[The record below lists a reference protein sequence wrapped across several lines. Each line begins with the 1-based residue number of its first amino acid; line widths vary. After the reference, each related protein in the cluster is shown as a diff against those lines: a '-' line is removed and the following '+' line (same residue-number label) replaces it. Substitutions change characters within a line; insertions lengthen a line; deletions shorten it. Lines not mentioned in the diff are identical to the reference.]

1 MSMYGSVT
9 DAQVFSRELSDQEMV
24 DMTSCKYEQSID
36 NINKLLHY
44 VSSAMHY
51 FFYISQFRRFLQG
64 DIINWEREIWDL
76 RSPWNRS
83 VSEILDLEKD
93 VCNKRERG
101 LFMVPQ
107 KLNFQESLH
116 VCKKLAGKVITYTD
130 RDEFDDIVYFLSLT
144 PNMRSSACIDIK
156 ESSSLLQVWAGGSDE
171 QVEGVWTTYDNN
183 TSIEVNVIDQ
193 HQKCAKHFIASPMG
207 REQTLQ

>member
-1 MSMYGSVT
+1 MQVRVT
-9 DAQVFSRELSDQEMV
+9 
-24 DMTSCKYEQSID
+24 
-36 NINKLLHY
+36 
-44 VSSAMHY
+44 SAL
-51 FFYISQFRRFLQG
+51 FVLPITIKRRFLQG
-64 DIINWEREIWDL
+64 DIINWERETWDL

-83 VSEILDLEKD
+83 VSETLDLEKD
-93 VCNKRERG
+93 ICNTRERG

-116 VCKKLAGKVITYTD
+116 VCKKLAGKIISYTD

-171 QVEGVWTTYDNN
+171 QVEGVWRTYDNN
-183 TSIEVNVIDQ
+183 TSIKVNIFFNV
-193 HQKCAKHFIASPMG
+193 KF
-207 REQTLQ
+207 L